1 MRRIPAP
8 PGGRAFC
15 RTTVTRSGNKRQ
27 KRQPRIGRVAVV
39 AVMAIAL
46 LAIVL
51 YGIMPSPHSPPQP
64 SRQPETSL
72 PRSQEPQR
80 PATAA
85 APAPAASQTGDKA
98 YHDETA
104 AVKEGETA
112 EPEENGG
119 AQGRLALIIDD
130 MGSNLQQA
138 RDLAGIG
145 LPMTFSI
152 IPGLRCDRDVAGF
165 AARSHI
171 ETMIHIPMQPK
182 GWPQRRLEAN
192 GLLLSMDG
200 AAIREHLSDYEHRIP
215 TAIGV
220 NNHMGSEFTEHEDK
234 MRVVLEMLKG
244 REMFFIDSVTTPRTV
259 GQRLARGMGVKTGK
273 RDVFL
278 DNEQN
283 SAYIR
288 GQLAQAVR
296 LAKKRGSAIAICHPH
311 PATIATLTEAL
322 PTLAGQGITL
332 VPVSQLVR

>member
-1 MRRIPAP
+1 VTRPRNKRRKQQSG
-8 PGGRAFC
+8 GGR
-15 RTTVTRSGNKRQ
+15 
-27 KRQPRIGRVAVV
+27 
-39 AVMAIAL
+39 IAAL
-46 LAIVL
+46 AALAIVL
-51 YGIMPSPHSPPQP
+51 LAIGLYRLMLSPAPPPQP
-64 SRQPETSL
+64 PRHTETSL
-72 PRSQEPQR
+72 PRNQEAHR
-80 PATAA
+80 IA
-85 APAPAASQTGDKA
+85 APAAPEAAGTGDRK
-98 YHDETA
+98 YPDETA
-104 AVKEGETA
+104 TGEGGKKTA
-112 EPEENGG
+112 PKGQDG
-119 AQGRLALIIDD
+119 AQGQLAVIIDD

-138 RDLAGIG
+138 RALAGIG

-152 IPGLRCDRDVAGF
+152 IPGLRSDRDVASF
-165 AARSHI
+165 AARSGI

-182 GWPQRRLEAN
+182 GWPQQRLEAN
-192 GLLLSMDG
+192 GLLLSMDE
-200 AAIREHLSDYEHRIP
+200 AAIREHLGEYAHQIP

-244 REMFFIDSVTTPRTV
+244 RGLFFIDSVTTPRTV
-259 GQRLARGMGVKTGK
+259 GQRLAREMGVKTGR

-296 LAKKRGSAIAICHPH
+296 MAKKNGSAIVICHPH
-311 PATIATLTEAL
+311 QETIATLTETL

>member
-1 MRRIPAP
+1 M
-8 PGGRAFC
+8 
-15 RTTVTRSGNKRQ
+15 
-27 KRQPRIGRVAVV
+27 
-39 AVMAIAL
+39 
-46 LAIVL
+46 AIVL
-51 YGIMPSPHSPPQP
+51 YGIMPSSHPPPQP
-64 SRQPETSL
+64 SRHPETSL

-80 PATAA
+80 PAAA
-85 APAPAASQTGDKA
+85 AAPAASQTGDKA
-98 YHDETA
+98 SPDETA
-104 AVKEGETA
+104 AVKEGKAA
-112 EPEENGG
+112 EPKENGG
-119 AQGRLALIIDD
+119 GQGQLALIIDD

-192 GLLLSMDG
+192 GLLLSMDE
-200 AAIREHLSDYEHRIP
+200 AAIREHLGEYERQIP
-215 TAIGV
+215 SAIGV

-244 REMFFIDSVTTPRTV
+244 KEMFFIDSVTTPRTV
-259 GQRLARGMGVKTGK
+259 GQRLAREMGVKTGK

-311 PATIATLTEAL
+311 RTTIATLSEAL